1 MSQVIAELPLVAGQA
16 QRFRASLSG
25 VTYNFRLVY
34 NGAHDG
40 SWIMDIG
47 DGNGAILVAGIPI
60 VSGVDLL
67 SQYRYLGFPGGL
79 FVTTDRGAGEV
90 PTFDGLGA
98 TSHLYFI
105 PD

>member
-1 MSQVIAELPLVAGQA
+1 
-16 QRFRASLSG
+16 
-25 VTYNFRLVY
+25 
-34 NGAHDG
+34 
-40 SWIMDIG
+40 MDIG
-47 DGNGAILVAGIPI
+47 DENGTILVAGIPL
-60 VSGVDLL
+60 VSGADLL

>member
-1 MSQVIAELPLVAGQA
+1 MRTGLS
-16 QRFRASLSG
+16 SL
-25 VTYNFRLVY
+25 L
-34 NGAHDG
+34 G
-40 SWIMDIG
+40 S
-47 DGNGAILVAGIPI
+47 
-60 VSGVDLL
+60 LL
-67 SQYRYLGFPGGL
+67 SQAPIYWRSSGISDFGSL